1 MHKHENNSSV
11 ISYYGLSS
19 FTHLF
24 SYIFL
29 AHLAQTEN
37 EVFFLVTVSHSIGAR
52 HLWHMQGDHEGD
64 THTPRSRALSEACTP
79 KLAHHY

>member
-1 MHKHENNSSV
+1 M
-11 ISYYGLSS
+11 
-19 FTHLF
+19 F

-79 KLAHHY
+79 KLARPYPANISTSIRGLIDVGHGG